1 MSKQRHLLLIAGLL
15 MMTAPAC
22 IGQVNTAKP
31 GEPVE
36 RHLSSDQTF
45 REWSLDSKGT
55 DETKLIKV
63 CRAQT
68 VCKMRY
74 REGQTPRTRVRNLV
88 VPLRYEDE
96 NTPISDAFTKQIRQ
110 ALDNLRDKRGV
121 TVRFIGYTDDAP
133 LTGLDESAYGN
144 QLSLSKA
151 RAHRVALAVQEI
163 LGLPASA
170 IESDGRGAS
179 HPLASNET
187 ARGRT
192 LNRRVEVEFWYD
204 DPLQELSDEPQ
215 LCPDDVDETVTRIY
229 DPPWGSIPPLELAN
243 GQPIIPADYAANLRR
258 ALTDISDRTNAR
270 LRFIGYTKNERLD
283 RRTASVYGDDI
294 GLSAARARRAMDT
307 LMKDPLLSGARSEH
321 EGRGYVQSDD
331 VVNAGFL
338 QGQESFVRVQVVYDE
353 RLPLDNYE
361 GVDITRLNQEVRP
374 KSPYELNVMRITVD
388 GKPIDDPGRSSSDIQ
403 RCTDV
408 ALDNAKIHFRFDNL
422 ESRRRL
428 GVAANPVAVAVTEL
442 GGAPA
447 ASAVHFRMY
456 SNYLS
461 FIKRA
466 EIRIFEQQESLEAV
480 PLKIIAVDDAGL
492 AEWHP
497 TAELLVG
504 PSRELKYLLRAY
516 DSNGNF
522 DETGARPLR
531 LFREPSLGGTVT
543 SDGPPKRE
551 LLAAYGEN
559 DLARQQIPLGSGT
572 VKVQGSGI
580 PAGHTVWV
588 AGRQIPV
595 DPQGN
600 FAAEEILP
608 SGAHSVEVAVL
619 DDAGNGSL
627 YLRDLEFKRTDLF
640 YLGIA
645 DLTVSKNSAS
655 ASAKLQEGENNPQPY
670 DSSLDGRL
678 AFYVNGNVSQNWR
691 LTASADTRE
700 GPVKDLF
707 SNFLGKTPDSLFRR
721 IDPDYYYPTFGDD
734 GVVQEMAPTMGKF
747 YVKASN
753 GENYGMWGNFRVG
766 YLDNELAHVDRGLYG
781 ANAHYSAAPTTSFG
795 ERRFTVDGFAAQPG
809 TMASYEEFRG
819 TGGSLYFLH
828 HQDILTGSEAVRIEI
843 RDKVSSIVTG
853 VVNLQPNVDYDI
865 DYLQGRVLL
874 SQPLSSTANDN
885 LLVRTSGLSGDEAYL
900 VVRYEYTPGFE
911 KLDQVAVGGQGHY
924 WLNDYVR
931 LGLTADSNEG
941 DSASNL
947 AAADLTLRK
956 SANSW
961 FKLQTGRSTGLLSPS
976 LQSNDGGFAFSGP
989 NDQSFTGAKA
999 GAYRA
1004 DLSVGLGDLFEGH
1017 DGRFTFYKQHLDAGY
1032 SAPGQ
1037 ETIKDTE
1044 QYGGTF
1050 RMPVT
1055 SSLSLAAKGD
1065 QKIEDQGLETRAVEL
1080 DVAYKLAEKWTVSS
1094 GVRNDLRED
1103 HSPVV
1108 PLTQIQGERT
1118 DVVAQVKFDS
1128 SASWSAYGFGQ
1139 HTVAA
1144 SGGREDND
1152 RIGLGGSYRLTKRFR
1167 IDAEASDGN
1176 LGPGGKVGTT
1186 VLYSEQTSYY
1196 LNYSLE
1202 NERTDN
1208 DLLLRGSQGNLIA
1221 GTKTRLSDTS
1231 SVYVEERYQNGGS
1244 LNGLTHTTGINL
1256 TAKEHWNFGGSA
1268 EVGKL
1273 RDSQTGAAT
1282 DRKAAGFR
1290 MGYGRAKL
1298 QFSSAIEFRRDNA
1311 EQPNQTYNEMTT
1323 WLFRNNFKLQL
1334 TPDWRL
1340 IGKLDHSVSDGSL
1353 GDFYA
1358 GGYTEAVIGYAYRP
1372 VSNDRLNAIAK
1383 YTYFYNVP
1391 TMGQVGLQNTAAE
1404 FLQKSHIASLDV
1416 NYDLT
1421 ANWSLGSKYAYRMG
1435 QESLDRVNPNFFDD
1449 PAQLAV
1455 LRVDWRFLKEWD
1467 GLAEVRTLYLP
1478 DLSQRRRGAL
1488 AAIYRHITKNL
1499 KAGVGYNFTDF
1510 SDDLTDL
1517 KYNHKGVFVN
1527 IIGTM

>member
-1 MSKQRHLLLIAGLL
+1 MSKRRHLLLIAGFLL
-15 MMTAPAC
+15 MSAPAGV
-22 IGQVNTAKP
+22 GQVNTAKP

-45 REWSLDSKGT
+45 REWSHDSKPS
-55 DETKLIKV
+55 DETKL
-63 CRAQT
+63 
-68 VCKMRY
+68 MRY

-88 VPLRYEDE
+88 VPLRNEDE
-96 NTPISDAFTKQIRQ
+96 TTPISDAFTKQVRQ

-133 LTGLDESAYGN
+133 LTGLDESTYGN

-151 RAHRVALAVQEI
+151 RAHRVALAMQEI

-187 ARGRT
+187 VQGRT
-192 LNRRVEVEFWYD
+192 LNRRIEVEFWYD
-204 DPLQELSDEPQ
+204 DPLQELPDEPQ
-215 LCPDDVDETVTRIY
+215 LCPDNVEETVTKIY
-229 DPPWGSIPPLELAN
+229 DPPWGSITPLDLEN
-243 GQPIIPADYAANLRR
+243 GQPIIPLGYAASLRR

-294 GLSAARARRAMDT
+294 GVSAARARRAMDT
-307 LMKDPLLSGARSEH
+307 LMQDPLLSGARSEH

-331 VVNAGFL
+331 VVNEGFI
-338 QGQESFVRVQVVYDE
+338 QGKESFVRVQVVYDE

-361 GVDITRLNQEVRP
+361 GVDITRLTQEVRP

-428 GVAANPVAVAVTEL
+428 GVAANPVAVAVSDP
-442 GGAPA
+442 GGSLA
-447 ASAVHFRMY
+447 ASVVHFRMY
-456 SNYLS
+456 SNYAS

-466 EIRIFEQQESLEAV
+466 EIRIFEQQQSLQAV
-480 PLKIIAVDDAGL
+480 PLEIIAVDNAGL

-497 TAELLVG
+497 TAGILAG
-504 PSRELKYLLRAY
+504 PARELKYLLRAY
-516 DSNGNF
+516 DSKGNF
-522 DETGARPLR
+522 DETDARPLR
-531 LFREPSLGGTVT
+531 LYREPSPGDVVT
-543 SDGPPKRE
+543 SDGPSTRE

-559 DLARQQIPLGSGT
+559 DLTRQQIPLGSGT
-572 VKVQGSGI
+572 VKVRGSGI

-595 DPQGN
+595 DSQGN

-608 SGAHSVEVAVL
+608 AGTHSVEVAVL

-640 YLGIA
+640 YVGIA

-655 ASAKLQEGENNPQPY
+655 GSAKLQEGANARQPY

-678 AFYVNGNVSQNWR
+678 AFYLNGKVRQDWR

-707 SNFLGKTPDSLFRR
+707 SNFLGKSPDSLFRR

-734 GVVQEMAPTMGKF
+734 GVVQEMAPTLGKF

-753 GENYGMWGNFRVG
+753 GENYGMWGNFKVG
-766 YLDNELAHVDRGLYG
+766 YLDNELAHIDRGLYG
-781 ANAHYSAAPTTSFG
+781 ANAHYASEPTTSFG
-795 ERRFTVDGFAAQPG
+795 ERRLTVDGFAAQPG

-828 HQDILTGSEAVRIEI
+828 HQDILTGSERVRIEI
-843 RDKVSSIVTG
+843 HDKASGIVTG
-853 VVNLQPNVDYDI
+853 VVNLQPNVDYDV
-865 DYLQGRVLL
+865 DYLQGRLLL

-911 KLDQVAVGGQGHY
+911 KLDQVAVGGQAHY
-924 WLNDYVR
+924 WLNDHVR
-931 LGLTADSNEG
+931 LGFTADSNEG

-947 AAADLTLRK
+947 GAADLTLRK

-961 FKLQTGRSTGLLSPS
+961 FKLQTGRSKGLLSPS
-976 LQSNDGGFAFSGP
+976 LQSNDGGFGFQGP

-1004 DLSVGLGDLFEGH
+1004 DLSVGLGDFFEGR

-1032 SAPGQ
+1032 SSPGQ
-1037 ETIKDTE
+1037 ATIKDTE

-1080 DVAYKLAEKWTVSS
+1080 DVAYKLAEKWTVST
-1094 GVRNDLRED
+1094 GVRNDLRKD
-1103 HSPVV
+1103 NSPVV

-1118 DVVAQVKFDS
+1118 DAVAQVKFDS
-1128 SASWSAYGFGQ
+1128 NASWSAYGFGQ
-1139 HTVAA
+1139 RTVAA

-1152 RIGLGGSYRLTKRFR
+1152 RIGVGGSYRLTKRFR
-1167 IDAEASDGN
+1167 IDGEASDGH
-1176 LGPGGKVGTT
+1176 LGPGGKVGTSY
-1186 VLYSEQTSYY
+1186 LYSERTSYY

-1208 DLLLRGSQGNLIA
+1208 GLLLRGSQGNLVSGA
-1221 GTKTRLSDTS
+1221 KTRLSDTS

-1244 LNGLTHTTGINL
+1244 LSGLTHTTGINL
-1256 TAKEHWNFGGSA
+1256 TAKERWNLGGNA
-1268 EVGKL
+1268 EFGKL
-1273 RDSQTGAAT
+1273 RDSQTGAET
-1282 DRKAAGFR
+1282 DRKAAGMR
-1290 MGYGRAKL
+1290 MGYGLDKI
-1298 QFSSAIEFRRDNA
+1298 QFSSAIEYRRDNA
-1311 EQPNQTYNEMTT
+1311 EQLDRTHTDTTT

-1340 IGKLDHSVSDGSL
+1340 IGKLDHSVSDSSL
-1353 GDFYA
+1353 GEFYA
-1358 GGYTEAVIGYAYRP
+1358 GGYTEAVVGYAYRP
-1372 VSNDRLNAIAK
+1372 VRNDRLNALVK

-1391 TMGQVGLQNTAAE
+1391 TTGQVGLQNTAAE
-1404 FLQKSHIASLDV
+1404 FLQKSHIAALDV

-1421 ANWSLGSKYAYRMG
+1421 ANWSLGGKYAYRMG
-1435 QESLDRVNPNFFDD
+1435 QESLDRVNPSFFDNA
-1449 PAQLAV
+1449 AQLSV

-1478 DLSQRRRGAL
+1478 DISQRRRGAL
-1488 AAIYRHITKNL
+1488 AAIYRHIGKNL

-1517 KYNHKGVFVN
+1517 KYNHKGVFLN
-1527 IIGTM
+1527 LIGTM